1 MTKKEYKDLLE
12 RYKLRSQE
20 IDRAT
25 IDSIVKE
32 SAEVQERRI
41 KHLLKPENY
50 GQFFNYYFGKDT
62 PIPLA
67 DSDCAW
73 FHNEIYKDLYHK
85 NFITLF
91 NLIFRGGAKST
102 HANLGYPF
110 GLKQSGMAKFF
121 LTVGANEIRAAMLL
135 QDLQVQFE
143 HNNRIINDFG
153 LQKSYGSWSDGQFE
167 TTDRCT
173 FMALGIDQPFRGL
186 RANGI
191 RLEYASID
199 DIEDRKRAMNTSL
212 ITEYSDKVTGDIQGA
227 FSKNSE
233 RTIINNNFFVDNGFI
248 ATLLKKK
255 GFNPKK
261 FKTTEN
267 FVKKEKYAHVYL
279 INLTTKYYQ
288 DIEAKPDS
296 KDWEPSWKERYSRE
310 DCLRKIEQHKND
322 KATLSNEFYNT
333 PVRIGKLF
341 KLEQIRFVKPKP
353 LNEYELLVGFWD
365 FSYTQQ
371 GDTKA
376 FALIGCDIN
385 GYTVLD
391 VFCRNCDISEAF
403 IYHFSN
409 TIRWFKKN
417 PSMVIYYDANVSQQA
432 IYEPALL
439 QASQKYRSMIVP
451 LPVHNSTDKYIKI
464 STTLGNALNGGK
476 LFFSESLQE
485 NPDWDEASHQLLSFE
500 KGSKVHDDF
509 PDALSE
515 CIRQAQLL
523 YSVEVNDDS
532 NFKPIIGKRKR
543 GGY

>member
-1 MTKKEYKDLLE
+1 MTKKEFRDLLD

-20 IDRAT
+20 INRST
-25 IDSIVKE
+25 IESIIDE
-32 SAEVQERRI
+32 SPDVQEARI

-50 GQFFNYYFGKDT
+50 GLFFNYYFGKDT

-73 FHNEIYKDLYHK
+73 FHNDVYKQLYY
-85 NFITLF
+85 NDFITLF

-110 GLKQSGMAKFF
+110 ALKQSKIAKFF
-121 LTVGANEIRAAMLL
+121 LTVGANELRAAMLL

-143 HNNRIINDFG
+143 SNNRIIKDFG
-153 LQKSYGSWSDGQFE
+153 LQKSYGSWAEGQFE

-186 RANGI
+186 RANGV

-199 DIEDRKRAMNTSL
+199 DIEDKKRALNTSL
-212 ITEYSDKVTGDIQGA
+212 VNEYVEKVTGDIQGA
-227 FSKNSE
+227 FSKTSE

-255 GFNPKK
+255 GYNPKK

-267 FVKKEKYAHVYL
+267 FIKREKYSQVYL
-279 INLTTKYYQ
+279 INLTTKYFQ
-288 DIEAKPDS
+288 FVEANQNSPDW
-296 KDWEPSWKERYSRE
+296 KPSWDRYSRE
-310 DCLRKIEQHKND
+310 DCLRKIEQYKSD
-322 KATLSNEFYNT
+322 KATLSNEYYNT
-333 PVRIGKLF
+333 PIKIGKLF
-341 KLEQIRFVKPKP
+341 KAEQVKFVKPKK
-353 LNEYELLVGFWD
+353 LDEYELLVGFWD

-376 FALIGCDIN
+376 FALIGCDVK

-391 VFCRNCDISEAF
+391 VFCRNCDISEAL
-403 IYHFSN
+403 IYHFTN
-409 TIRWFKKN
+409 TIRWFKVN
-417 PSMVIYYDANVSQQA
+417 PSMVVFYDANVSQQA
-432 IYEPALL
+432 IYEPVLI

-451 LPVHNSTDKYIKI
+451 LPVHNSTDKFIKI
-464 STTLGNALNGGK
+464 STILGNAFSSGK
-476 LFFSESLQE
+476 LFFSEKIQE
-485 NPDWDEASHQLLSFE
+485 NPDWEEASHQLFSFE
-500 KGSKVHDDF
+500 KGSKIHDDF

-515 CIRQAQLL
+515 CVRQAQLL
-523 YSVEVNDDS
+523 YSMDSDDTL
-532 NFKPIIGKRKR
+532 NTKPVIGKRKR